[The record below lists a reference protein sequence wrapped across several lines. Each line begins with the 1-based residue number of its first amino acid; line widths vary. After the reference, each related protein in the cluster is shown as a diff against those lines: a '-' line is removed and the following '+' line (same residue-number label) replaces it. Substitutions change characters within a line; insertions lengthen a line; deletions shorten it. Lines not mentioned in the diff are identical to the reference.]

1 MTTDE
6 IISEIEGYAS
16 RAGLSPATV
25 TSRAVSNSRLYD
37 RMKAGGSCSLKTA
50 GRLRAYMLANPP
62 AQTKG
67 DAA

>member
-6 IISEIEGYAS
+6 IISEIEGYAA

-25 TSRAVSNSRLYD
+25 TSRAVSNSRLYE

-50 GRLRAYMLANPP
+50 GRLRDYMAAHPP
-62 AQTKG
+62 SDTKG